1 MGMSFRDAYK
11 SAGYTGPFPYGK
23 QAASNSIVHTP
34 EFKHYLFYLRE
45 KTAERTHQSVELLI
59 KQLDD
64 ARLLAMVDHQVP
76 AAIQAIMS
84 KAKLLGYLVDKSEIE
99 LHILNK
105 PSREPIDVTDLSV
118 EEWQERFAPQR
129 QLEQLNNPFDD

>member
-1 MGMSFRDAYK
+1 
-11 SAGYTGPFPYGK
+11 
-23 QAASNSIVHTP
+23 
-34 EFKHYLFYLRE
+34 
-45 KTAERTHQSVELLI
+45 
-59 KQLDD
+59 
-64 ARLLAMVDHQVP
+64 MVDHQVP
-76 AAIQAIMS
+76 AAITAIMS

-129 QLEQLNNPFDD
+129 QLEMANNPFDDD